1 VTEIETKH
9 TLRSPAWQLLAASA
23 PPARPGGER
32 LAAKWVA
39 GAVQELGLGRAQMGR
54 IREAV
59 TEGLRKVI
67 DLADQD
73 QHNLP
78 VLIRIWISARYP
90 EDLSMSR
97 QETETGD
104 RWGTSSWGFFL
115 IQKQEDDPQAP
126 AGELRHVIEL
136 FLYQERERP
145 RRKGDFR

>member
-1 VTEIETKH
+1 VTESETKH
-9 TLRSPAWQLLAASA
+9 TLHSAAWQLLAALA
-23 PPARPGGER
+23 PPTEPGGEH
-32 LAAKWVA
+32 LAAEWVA
-39 GAVQELGLGRAQMGR
+39 VAVQELGLGPAQMGR

-67 DLADQD
+67 DRANQD

-78 VLIRIWISARYP
+78 VPIRIWISAPYP
-90 EDLSMSR
+90 EDPSPSG
-97 QETETGD
+97 QETEPGD
-104 RWGTSSWGFFL
+104 RWGSSGWGFFL

-145 RRKGDFR
+145 GR